1 MDTRRLLKKANRI
14 TKIAE
19 ENKIETRNCL
29 MFLET
34 LSQRKNKT
42 LNNGRNKNILLT
54 KIKENAI
61 LVLFQ

>member
-19 ENKIETRNCL
+19 ENKMETRNCL

-42 LNNGRNKNILLT
+42 LNSGRNKNILLT
-54 KIKENAI
+54 KIKEHAI
-61 LVLFQ
+61 LVLFR

>member
-54 KIKENAI
+54 KIKEHAI